1 MSRVL
6 SVTNRP
12 LVIRGTL
19 VSTLQALSFSLS
31 RRTAAARQLEGSWN
45 QRLISK
51 DGAA

>member
-12 LVIRGTL
+12 LGTL